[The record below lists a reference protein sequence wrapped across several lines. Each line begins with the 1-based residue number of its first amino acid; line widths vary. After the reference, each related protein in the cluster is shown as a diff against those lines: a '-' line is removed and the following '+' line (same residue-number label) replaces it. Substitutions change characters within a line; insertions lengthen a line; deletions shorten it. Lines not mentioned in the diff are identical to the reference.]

1 MGGRGSHGS
10 IRVRFGIW
18 TWFECDV
25 CCWLWFRLILDLMI
39 GFAILANKCLCPTL
53 DTLVYYYLVMNGYG
67 SGKEESVGSIICS
80 QIHRMEILFCGARC
94 VNSE

>member
-1 MGGRGSHGS
+1 MLLALVQVDLRS
-10 IRVRFGIW
+10 
-18 TWFECDV
+18 DDY
-25 CCWLWFRLILDLMI
+25 ILQ
-39 GFAILANKCLCPTL
+39 FSTILANKCLCPTL

-80 QIHRMEILFCGARC
+80 QIHRTEILFCGARC